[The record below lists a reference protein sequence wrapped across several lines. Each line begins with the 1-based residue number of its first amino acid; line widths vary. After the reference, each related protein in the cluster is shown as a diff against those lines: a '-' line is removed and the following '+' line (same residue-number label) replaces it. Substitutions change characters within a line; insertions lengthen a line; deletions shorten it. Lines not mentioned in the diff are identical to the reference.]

1 MLTVSLFIELLR
13 TRPRLIFW
21 LAVLAQAAVW
31 TLVPSLFY
39 ASPPGDVAD
48 VIAIGHGFPFGSE
61 LGPPLA
67 YWSAEIAFRLG
78 GLPGVYALSQL
89 CVIATFWAVFQLGS
103 LTVGER
109 HAALAILLMAGVT
122 TLSVPSPDFGPAI
135 LSMPLWALALLHFWR
150 AIGLDQRGY
159 WYALAVDIGL
169 LLLTTYMG
177 LVLFVLLF
185 VFAFVTG
192 RGTKQLRT
200 PHPWIAG
207 VIVVAIL
214 FPHLVWIDQASG
226 AGWPRLAQAFS
237 AASLK
242 QNFFSW
248 LRLLAIVFVGHAGLI
263 ILIAVASNITRVR
276 NAPAAIVARPGVDPF
291 ARSFVFFFSIIPPLV
306 VTSVAVAINQA
317 TPVVIAPLIVLSGL
331 AVVMASGDRVRI
343 HHQRIIAAAWA
354 AVLLLPPILAAFA
367 AIVVPWTGIDLR
379 INQPSVAMTQ
389 FLSES
394 FERRTGTSLK
404 VVGGDTRLASLVALL
419 APSRP
424 VIFVDDKPD
433 RPVTR
438 KDIDDKGAVIVWLA
452 TDTAG
457 APPPAIRAAFPD
469 LVAEVPRAFERPVQ
483 GALPLFRIGWGMIR
497 AKTPGAAAPAAAP
510 ANPQ

>member
-21 LAVLAQAAVW
+21 MAVLAQAAVW
-31 TLVPSLFY
+31 ILVPSLFY
-39 ASPPGDVAD
+39 ASPPGEVAD
-48 VIAIGHGFPFGSE
+48 VIAIGYGFPFGSE

-67 YWSAEIAFRLG
+67 YWFAEIAFRLG
-78 GLPGVYALSQL
+78 GLPGVYTLSQL
-89 CVIATFWAVFQLGS
+89 CVIVTYWAVFQLGS

-109 HAALAILLMAGVT
+109 HAALATLLMAGVT

-177 LVLFVLLF
+177 LILFGLLF

-200 PHPWIAG
+200 MHPWLAG
-207 VIVVAIL
+207 LIVVVML

-226 AGWPRLAQAFS
+226 VAWPKLSQALS
-237 AASLK
+237 AASIN
-242 QNFFSW
+242 QNLYSW
-248 LRLLAIVFVGHAGLI
+248 LRLLGILFVSHAGLI
-263 ILIAVASNITRVR
+263 ILIAVASNLARVR
-276 NAPAAIVARPGVDPF
+276 NAPAAIVARPGVEPF
-291 ARSFVFFFSIIPPLV
+291 ARSFVYFFAIVPPLV
-306 VTSVAVAINQA
+306 VTSVAVVINQA
-317 TPVVIAPLIVLSGL
+317 TPVALAPLIVLSGL
-331 AVVMASGDRVRI
+331 AVVLAAGDRIRI
-343 HHQRIIAAAWA
+343 HHQRIIAPTWA
-354 AVLLLPPILAAFA
+354 AVLLMPPAIAAFA
-367 AIVVPWTGIDLR
+367 IIVVPWTGIDLR

-394 FERRTGTSLK
+394 FERRTGTPLK
-404 VVGGDTRLASLVALL
+404 VVGGDTRLASLLALL

-438 KDIDDKGAVIVWLA
+438 KDIDAKGAIVVWLA
-452 TDTAG
+452 ADTAG

-469 LVAEVPRAFERPVQ
+469 LVPEVPRAFERPVQ
-483 GALPLFRIGWGMIR
+483 GSLPLFRIGWGMIR
-497 AKTPGAAAPAAAP
+497 AKAPGTAPAATP
-510 ANPQ
+510 TTPQ

>member
-1 MLTVSLFIELLR
+1 MLTVSLSIELLR
-13 TRPRLIFW
+13 ARPRFIFW
-21 LAVLAQAAVW
+21 MATLAQAFVW
-31 TLVPSLFY
+31 TIVPSFFY

-48 VIAIGHGFPFGSE
+48 VIAIGYGFPFGSE

-67 YWSAEIAFRLG
+67 YWLAEIAFRIG
-78 GLPGVYALSQL
+78 GLPGVYVLSQL
-89 CVIATFWAVFQLGS
+89 CVIVTFWAVFQLGS
-103 LTVGER
+103 MIAGER

-177 LVLFVLLF
+177 LILFLLLF

-192 RGTKQLRT
+192 RGTTQLRT
-200 PHPWIAG
+200 MHPWIAG
-207 VIVVAIL
+207 LIVVVIL

-226 AGWPRLAQAFS
+226 VAWPKLSQALS
-237 AASLK
+237 ASAIH
-242 QNFFSW
+242 QNLYTW
-248 LRLLAIVFVGHAGLI
+248 LRLLAILFVGHAGMI
-263 ILIAVASNITRVR
+263 IIIAVASNVTRVR
-276 NAPAAIVARPGVDPF
+276 NAPAVVVARPHVERF
-291 ARSFVFFFSIIPPLV
+291 ARSFVYFFALVPPLV
-306 VTSVAVAINQA
+306 VTSVAVVINQA
-317 TPVVIAPLIVLSGL
+317 TPVALAPLIVLSGL
-331 AVVMASGDRVRI
+331 AVVLVAGDRIRI
-343 HHQRIIAAAWA
+343 HHQNIIAVVWA
-354 AVLLLPPILAAFA
+354 CVLLLPPVIAAFA
-367 AIVVPWTGIDLR
+367 IIVVPWTGVDLR
-379 INQPSVAMTQ
+379 INQPSAAMTQ
-389 FLSES
+389 FLTDS
-394 FERRTGTSLK
+394 FERRTGTPLK

-424 VIFVDDKPD
+424 VIFVDDRPA

-438 KDIDDKGAVIVWLA
+438 KDIDEKGAVIVWPA

-457 APPPAIRAAFPD
+457 TPPPAIRAAFPD

-483 GALPLFRIGWGMIR
+483 GALPLFRVGWGMIR
-497 AKTPGAAAPAAAP
+497 AKAPGAPAAPVAP
-510 ANPQ
+510 SQ

>member
-1 MLTVSLFIELLR
+1 MLTVSIFIELLR

-21 LAVLAQAAVW
+21 MAVLAQAAVW

-39 ASPPGDVAD
+39 ASPPGEVAD

-67 YWSAEIAFRLG
+67 YWLAEIAFRIG

-89 CVIATFWAVFQLGS
+89 CVIVTFWAVFQLGAMM
-103 LTVGER
+103 VGER

-135 LSMPLWALALLHFWR
+135 LSMPLWALSLLHFWR
-150 AIGLDQRGY
+150 AVGLDQRGY

-177 LVLFVLLF
+177 LILTILLLI
-185 VFAFVTG
+185 FAFITG
-192 RGTKQLRT
+192 RGTVQLRT
-200 PHPWIAG
+200 MHPWIAG
-207 VIVVAIL
+207 IIVVAML

-226 AGWPRLAQAFS
+226 VAWPKLSQALS
-237 AASLK
+237 AESINKNLY
-242 QNFFSW
+242 SW
-248 LRLLAIVFVGHAGLI
+248 LRLLAILFVGHAGLI
-263 ILIAVASNITRVR
+263 ILIAVASNLTRVR
-276 NAPAAIVARPGVDPF
+276 DAPAAIIARPPVDRF
-291 ARSFVFFFSIIPPLV
+291 AKSFVYFFALIPPLV

-317 TPVVIAPLIVLSGL
+317 TPVALAPLIVLSGL
-331 AVVMASGDRVRI
+331 AVVMAAGDRIRI

-367 AIVVPWTGIDLR
+367 IIVVPWSGIDLR

-394 FERRTGTSLK
+394 FERRTGTPLK
-404 VVGGDTRLASLVALL
+404 VVGGDTRLASLLALL

-438 KDIDDKGAVIVWLA
+438 KDIEEKGAVVVWLA

-497 AKTPGAAAPAAAP
+497 AKVPGAAAAP
-510 ANPQ
+510 APSQ